1 MHATTGQAV
10 EYAVPQGS
18 ARRGRWLA
26 AVLTASLAL
35 RLAFSFFWPGSVE
48 WSDAKGYHELA
59 LKLLHD
65 GTFPTAFYAPGY
77 PAFVA
82 AIYALFGEQQLPVLI
97 VQSVIGTL
105 GVWVTYLT
113 GIDALGRARH
123 RIALLAA
130 ALFGLSPGV
139 AYYSAWLLR
148 EGVLVLLI
156 PLLAWLCLRMLQ
168 RTWSYA
174 VPLGLTAGALAYI
187 RVEGGLLVA
196 LMLLIGLL
204 HKRWRRRAIGGGL
217 LAGAIAATA
226 AAPWVMYCSVARG
239 YATMQVSLG
248 PNLFARTWH
257 LSPTGAVEPEL
268 RRHVLNRIAELGL
281 SERAQRDWAVA
292 DALLVEVPANDLP
305 RWLELSRRLSA
316 IAWENSRRHP
326 LGYLATLPLDMLR
339 TMGGEPF
346 TWWQA
351 HWVPSLVE
359 LRRDR
364 HWGVLALRLFNH
376 AVWPAVVLP
385 LVLGGAAWA
394 VWRRDRSAG
403 ALITLLVAVGAC
415 ILVMTML
422 ATKGDARYRVPYDG
436 ILYLGAVLGAAVG
449 LRRVAPLADGP

>member
-1 MHATTGQAV
+1 MHATSGQAV

-59 LKLLHD
+59 LNILHD

-82 AIYALFGEQQLPVLI
+82 AIYALFGEQHLPVLI
-97 VQSVIGTL
+97 VQSVLGTL

-113 GIDALGRARH
+113 GSDALGRARSGM
-123 RIALLAA
+123 ALLAA

-168 RTWSYA
+168 RTWRYA
-174 VPLGLTAGALAYI
+174 VPLGLTAGALAYV
-187 RVEGGLLVA
+187 RLEGGLLVA
-196 LMLLIGLL
+196 VMLVLGLL

-217 LAGAIAATA
+217 LAGAIAVAG
-226 AAPWVMYCSVARG
+226 AAPWVVYCSLARG
-239 YATMQVSLG
+239 YASMQVSLG

-257 LSPTGAVEPEL
+257 LSPTGEVEPEL
-268 RRHVLNRIAELGL
+268 RRQVLDRIAELGL
-281 SERAQRDWAVA
+281 SERQQRDWDVA
-292 DALLVEVPANDLP
+292 GAILVETPADDLP
-305 RWLELSRRLSA
+305 SWLELNRRLTA

-346 TWWQA
+346 TWWQTR
-351 HWVPSLVE
+351 WVPSLAE

-403 ALITLLVAVGAC
+403 ALITLLVAVSVC
-415 ILVMTML
+415 ILAMTML
-422 ATKGDARYRVPYDG
+422 ATKGEARYRVPYDG
-436 ILYLGAVLGAAVG
+436 LLYLAMGVGFAAAT
-449 LRRVAPLADGP
+449 RRIRALPTAP

>member
-1 MHATTGQAV
+1 
-10 EYAVPQGS
+10 
-18 ARRGRWLA
+18 
-26 AVLTASLAL
+26 
-35 RLAFSFFWPGSVE
+35 VE

-113 GIDALGRARH
+113 GIDALGRARSP
-123 RIALLAA
+123 IALLAA

-168 RTWSYA
+168 RTWWYA

-196 LMLLIGLL
+196 VMLVLGLL
-204 HKRWRRRAIGGGL
+204 HKRWRAVGGGL
-217 LAGAIAATA
+217 LACGIAAA
-226 AAPWVMYCSVARG
+226 LAAPWVIHCSLARG
-239 YATMQVSLG
+239 YTNMQVGLG
-248 PNLFARTWH
+248 ANLFARTWH
-257 LSPTGAVEPEL
+257 LSPTGEVEPAL
-268 RRHVLNRIAELGL
+268 RQHALERIAELGL
-281 SERAQRDWAVA
+281 SERAQRDWPVA

-305 RWLELSRRLSA
+305 RRLELNRRLSA
-316 IAWENSRRHP
+316 IAWENIRRRP
-326 LGYLATLPLDMLR
+326 LRYLGTLPLDIVR
-339 TMGGEPF
+339 TLGGEPF
-346 TWWQA
+346 TWWQTR
-351 HWVPSLVE
+351 WVPSLSE

-364 HWGVLALRLFNH
+364 HWGLLALRLFNH

-394 VWRRDRSAG
+394 VWRRDRSARP
-403 ALITLLVAVGAC
+403 LIVLLLAAGAC

-436 ILYLGAVLGAAVG
+436 ILYLGAVLGAGRGVG
-449 LRRVAPLADGP
+449 